1 MELILEERNRSRLRR
16 KDFKRSESMAETGI
30 QNYANHRRL
39 DPAMHFFV
47 FGVFAVNVLMTL
59 WGAVRN
65 RDLTSIWSVVMA
77 SAFVVLFFRV
87 RLYSLQVQD
96 RVIRLEER
104 LRLRARI
111 GELTTRQ
118 LIGLRFASDAEVPAL
133 VQAALDNRLGA
144 EEIKKKIVS
153 WRADFER
160 V

>member
-1 MELILEERNRSRLRR
+1 
-16 KDFKRSESMAETGI
+16 MAETGF

-77 SAFVVLFFRV
+77 SAFVVLFFKV

-104 LRLRARI
+104 LRLATLLPDGLRARI